1 MPARP
6 MSPGQTHVA
15 ARSVASADRA
25 VVMDVRQRSGARR
38 ASGTFRVTDTAS
50 GVALTMTEFGQLQ
63 TSSSWATFTG
73 RARLRP
79 AEPERS
85 VLVILDGDE
94 LIVNAGEVSLTVAVR
109 R

>member
-1 MPARP
+1 
-6 MSPGQTHVA
+6 
-15 ARSVASADRA
+15 
-25 VVMDVRQRSGARR
+25 VVMDVRQRAGARR
-38 ASGTFRVTDTAS
+38 ASGTFRVTDQAR

-63 TSSSWATFTG
+63 TAPTWAKFTG

-85 VLVILDGDE
+85 LLVILDGDE
-94 LIVNAGEVSLTVAVR
+94 LVVSAGDVSLTVPAR